1 MAVVTTTLATTLTRT
16 TLVKPPDNIREWG
29 PLPRAM
35 LNFELTSGVLDAKP
49 VNDQQT
55 MTISIILPVSFAYR
69 LVDANVQVDQ
79 DVSAD
84 WAVNPSLEVVNAIRG
99 LPLGVINRH
108 PWLLLPSFRAA
119 LNPVAMITPR
129 SPRQPAYIMQSIAQ
143 GVAPVITFRATND
156 TDPAAAAGLVF
167 AYFSFLEYDIE
178 QVQRFPVHYPQT
190 IFDR

>member
-1 MAVVTTTLATTLTRT
+1 MAVVTTTLTTTLTRT
-16 TLVKPPDNIREWG
+16 TLIKPPDTIREWG

-35 LNFELTSGVLDAKP
+35 LNFETTLAVLDAKP

-55 MTISIILPVSFAYR
+55 MTLSIILPVSFAYR
-69 LVDANVQVDQ
+69 LVDANVQIDQ
-79 DVSAD
+79 DVSAS
-84 WAVNPSLEVVNAIRG
+84 WGANPSLEVVNAIRG
-99 LPLGVINRH
+99 LPLGVVNRH
-108 PWLLLPSFRAA
+108 PWILLPSFRAA
-119 LNPVAMITPR
+119 VNPVALVTMR

-156 TDPAAAAGLVF
+156 TDPAGVAGLVF

-190 IFDR
+190 VFDR

>member
-1 MAVVTTTLATTLTRT
+1 MAVVTTTLTTTLTRT

-79 DVSAD
+79 DVSAS
-84 WAVNPSLEVVNAIRG
+84 WGANPSLEVVNAIRG

-108 PWLLLPSFRAA
+108 PWILLPSFRAA
-119 LNPVAMITPR
+119 IAPVAMVTPR

-156 TDPAAAAGLVF
+156 TDPAGLAGLVF

>member
-1 MAVVTTTLATTLTRT
+1 MAVVTTTLATTQTRT

-29 PLPRAM
+29 PLPRGM
-35 LNFELTSGVLDAKP
+35 INFELTSGVLDAKP

-79 DVSAD
+79 DVSAN
-84 WAVNPSLEVVNAIRG
+84 WGANPSLEVVNAIRG
-99 LPLGVINRH
+99 LPLGVVNRH

-119 LNPVAMITPR
+119 IAPVAMVTPR

-156 TDPAAAAGLVF
+156 TDPAGLAGLVF

>member
-1 MAVVTTTLATTLTRT
+1 MAVVTTTLVTTQTRT
-16 TLVKPPDNIREWG
+16 TLVKPPDTIREWG

-49 VNDQQT
+49 LNDQQT

-79 DVSAD
+79 DVSAS
-84 WAVNPSLEVVNAIRG
+84 WGANPSLEVVNAIRG

-108 PWLLLPSFRAA
+108 PWILLPSFRAA
-119 LNPVAMITPR
+119 IAPVAMVTPR
-129 SPRQPAYIMQSIAQ
+129 SPRQPAYILQSIAQ

-156 TDPAAAAGLVF
+156 TDPAGLAGLVF